1 MDVYH
6 HNQLNG
12 KLVLSSNEKFII
24 LCKDQNNIS
33 HHDDTNSSC
42 SSSSPTGNNNH
53 LHLIT
58 KYQVNPHSSQQYQ
71 TQFFQTDHES
81 KKVLGS
87 STTFNYRN
95 LTPLNE
101 YYL

>member
-12 KLVLSSNEKFII
+12 KLVLNSNEKFII

-33 HHDDTNSSC
+33 HPDDTNSSC
-42 SSSSPTGNNNH
+42 SSSSPTGNH
-53 LHLIT
+53 HLIT
-58 KYQVNPHSSQQYQ
+58 KYQVNPHSTSPYQ
-71 TQFFQTDHES
+71 TQFFQNDHES
-81 KKVLGS
+81 KKILGS